1 MKGAT
6 DMRGE
11 YIDLIDLSD
20 YSTVWWEDIVVLA
33 HEIKQHPERYTQRC
47 AGKIMATLFY
57 EPSTRTQMS
66 FQAAMLRLGGSI
78 IGFDNPSTSSVAKGE
93 NLKDTTK
100 VVSTYGDILVMRHP
114 SPGAVKAAAISAECP
129 VINAGDGGHLHPT
142 QTLTD
147 LLTLYE
153 TKGRLDGLTIGM
165 CGDLK
170 NGRTVH
176 SLIKAMSCMPNNS
189 FVLIST
195 KELEIPDYIKKLLK
209 EHDVR
214 YREAERLEDVIGELD
229 VLYMTRIQR
238 ERFASEQQ
246 YLEQKDVYVLDEEKM
261 KKARPDLAVLH
272 PLPRVDEIT
281 IGVDDDPRAM
291 YFKQANCGMYVRMAL
306 ILLILE
312 KSLKPAPLF
321 KGEIRSDIKCSNEKC
336 ITNHEKYLPRYF
348 VVNNGQA
355 VCEYCDETTEI

>member
-195 KELEIPDYIKKLLK
+195 KELELPDYIKKLLK

-214 YREAERLEDVIGELD
+214 YREAERLEDAIGELD

-336 ITNHEKYLPRYF
+336 ITNHEKYLPHYF